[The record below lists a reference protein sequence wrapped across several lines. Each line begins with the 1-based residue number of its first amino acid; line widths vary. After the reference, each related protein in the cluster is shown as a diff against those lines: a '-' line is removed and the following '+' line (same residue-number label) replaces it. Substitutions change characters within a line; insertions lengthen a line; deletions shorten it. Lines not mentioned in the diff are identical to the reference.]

1 MRRRVYIMRPSTIWY
16 ILRQGFKNIR
26 RNWMF
31 SVASV
36 LTMAA
41 CIFLFSIFYAITTN
55 VNYITRKA
63 EEKVP
68 ITVFFDEGLSEERI
82 KEIGELIQARPEVES
97 IVFES
102 GDEAW
107 EKFKETYFGDDSE
120 AADGFRDDNPL
131 VNSSNY
137 QVSLNNLEKQPELV
151 AYIES
156 LEGVRN
162 VNQAEQAAETLD
174 SVRNVIYYVSLV
186 IIVILLLISA
196 FLISNTVSV
205 GITVR
210 SEEIGIMK
218 YIGATDSFV
227 RAPFFLEGVILGA
240 IGAAIPLGAF
250 YFIYNEVAGY
260 ILRTY
265 NVLSLSVDF
274 IPAPV
279 IYRTLGPIGL
289 ALGIGVGLIGSLTT
303 VRKHLRV

>member
-1 MRRRVYIMRPSTIWY
+1 MRPSTIWY
-16 ILRQGFKNIR
+16 ILKQGFKNIK

-41 CIFLFSIFYAITTN
+41 CIFLFSIFYSITTN
-55 VNYITRKA
+55 VNYITRQA

-68 ITVFFDEGLSEERI
+68 VTVFFDEGLPEERI
-82 KEIGELIQARPEVES
+82 LEISDIIRQRPEVEN
-97 IVFES
+97 IVYES

-107 EKFKETYFGDDSE
+107 EKFKETYFGDDSA

-131 VNSSNY
+131 VNSSNL
-137 QVSLNNLEKQPELV
+137 QISLNNLEQQSELV
-151 AYIES
+151 SYIEGI
-156 LEGVRN
+156 EGVRSI
-162 VNQAEQAAETLD
+162 NQSEQAAETLE
-174 SVRNVIYYVSLV
+174 SVSNVVYYVSLV
-186 IIVILLLISA
+186 IIIILLLISV

-227 RAPFFLEGVILGA
+227 RAPFVLEGIILGT
-240 IGAAIPLGAF
+240 IGALIPLGAF
-250 YFIYNEVAGY
+250 YFIYHEVAGF

-265 NVLSLSVDF
+265 NVLSLSIDF
-274 IPAPV
+274 ISAPV
-279 IYRTLGPIGL
+279 IYRTLLPIGV
-289 ALGIGVGLIGSLTT
+289 ALGLGVGLIGSFVTI
-303 VRKHLRV
+303 RKHLRV

>member
-1 MRRRVYIMRPSTIWY
+1 MRPSTWWY

-68 ITVFFDEGLSEERI
+68 ITVFFDEGLPEERMQ
-82 KEIGELIQARPEVES
+82 EIGELIKARPEVED

-131 VNSSNY
+131 VNSSNF

-174 SVRNVIYYVSLV
+174 SVRSVVYYVSLV
-186 IIVILLLISA
+186 IIVVLLLISA

-218 YIGATDSFV
+218 YIGATDRFV
-227 RAPFFLEGVILGA
+227 RAPFFLEGIILGA

>member
-1 MRRRVYIMRPSTIWY
+1 MRPSTIWY
-16 ILRQGFKNIR
+16 ILKQGFKNIR

-55 VNYITRKA
+55 VNYITMQA

-68 ITVFFDEGLSEERI
+68 VTVFFDEGLPEERI
-82 KEIGELIQARPEVES
+82 QEIGELIRQRSEVES
-97 IVFES
+97 IVYES

-107 EKFKETYFGDDSE
+107 EKFKQTYFGDNTD

-137 QVSLNNLEKQPELV
+137 QVSLNNLDMQGELV

-156 LEGVRN
+156 LEGVRT
-162 VNQAEQAAETLD
+162 VNQSEQAAETLE
-174 SVRNVIYYVSLV
+174 SFSNVVFYISIV
-186 IIVILLLISA
+186 IIVILLLISV

-218 YIGATDSFV
+218 YIGATDRFV
-227 RAPFFLEGVILGA
+227 RAPFVLEGIILGA
-240 IGAAIPLGAF
+240 LGAAIPLGVF
-250 YFIYNEVAGY
+250 YFLYNEVAGF

-274 IPAPV
+274 ISAPA
-279 IYRTLGPIGL
+279 IYRTLCPVAI
-289 ALGIGVGLIGSLTT
+289 ALGMGVGLIGSLFTI
-303 VRKHLRV
+303 RKHLRV

>member
-1 MRRRVYIMRPSTIWY
+1 MRPSTIWY
-16 ILRQGFKNIR
+16 TLRQGFKNIR

-41 CIFLFSIFYAITTN
+41 CIFLFSIFYSITTN
-55 VNYITRKA
+55 VNYITKKA

-68 ITVFFDEGLSEERI
+68 VTVFFDEGLPEERI
-82 KEIGELIQARPEVES
+82 AEIGEQIKARPEVEN
-97 IVFES
+97 IVYES

-120 AADGFRDDNPL
+120 AAEGFRDDNPL

-137 QVSLNNLEKQPELV
+137 QVSLNDLEQQASLV
-151 AYIES
+151 SFIES
-156 LEGVRN
+156 LDGVRN
-162 VNQAEQAAETLD
+162 VNQSEQAAQTLE
-174 SVRNVIYYVSLV
+174 SFSSIVYYASAV
-186 IIVILLLISA
+186 IIAILLLISI
-196 FLISNTVSV
+196 FLISNTVSI

-227 RAPFFLEGVILGA
+227 RAPFVLEGIILG
-240 IGAAIPLGAF
+240 IVGAAIPLAAF
-250 YFIYNEVAGY
+250 YFIYNEVAGF

-274 IPAPV
+274 ISAPE
-279 IYRTLGPIGL
+279 IYSTLCPIGVG
-289 ALGIGVGLIGSLTT
+289 LGVGVGLIGSYFTI
-303 VRKHLRV
+303 RKHLRV

>member
-1 MRRRVYIMRPSTIWY
+1 MRPSTIWY

-68 ITVFFDEGLSEERI
+68 ITVFFDEGLPEERI
-82 KEIGELIQARPEVES
+82 QEIGALIEARPEVES

-174 SVRNVIYYVSLV
+174 SVRSVIYYVSLV

>member
-1 MRRRVYIMRPSTIWY
+1 MRPSTIWY